1 MVTTRAKT
9 GQLEHVRFQ
18 LPKIT
23 TIVRAG
29 RYRHIMCIGDM
40 DRGRSTS
47 SNARGLY
54 SSGKTQGKWY

>member
-1 MVTTRAKT
+1 MVTTQVKT

-23 TIVRAG
+23 TTVRAG
-29 RYRHIMCIGDM
+29 RHRHIMCIGNM

-47 SNARGLY
+47 SNARWLY
-54 SSGKTQGKWY
+54 SSGKTQGR